1 MHGKRQPPFILVIPG
16 ATSRKALAPVMAG
29 IVCRPSSVAVFDPN
43 TFFEMLGGKV
53 GGLCEK

>member
-1 MHGKRQPPFILVIPG
+1 
-16 ATSRKALAPVMAG
+16 MAG

-43 TFFEMLGGKV
+43 TFFKMLGGKV